1 MDKKIEDG
9 VTIKYNSKGMENIVD
24 PYKPTI
30 PTSEINRID
39 YQLDQLHNNA
49 LVFTYNT
56 LIRFKDVE
64 ERLKGLEARFTEI
77 EKRLEIVESRFKKFE
92 KRVEKKLRKGLK

>member
-1 MDKKIEDG
+1 MDKKVEDG

-24 PYKPTI
+24 PYRPSTIATI
-30 PTSEINRID
+30 PKSEVKRID

-56 LIRFKDVE
+56 LIQFKDIESRFK
-64 ERLKGLEARFTEI
+64 EI
-77 EKRLEIVESRFKKFE
+77 EKRL
-92 KRVEKKLRKGLK
+92 KRIEKKLRKID